1 MGCKAGEKMA
11 STTQQ
16 NLVHEKKSS
25 SPPNFVGKVQ
35 KDVKPLQ
42 AFFTKFSNDWS
53 MPFAGSI
60 AYSLLTAMLPIAVAI
75 FGILGLILGSNSTL
89 TQEIAQQIAQVVPTQ
104 SPGQAS
110 ATQQAINLALQQLN
124 KNAGFLLL
132 IAILLA
138 VFGGSRLFVSL
149 EGFLNIVYRVRPR
162 TMIRQNLMAFG
173 MLLLFVALVPIMVFT
188 SALPTIILGFLNSNP
203 ALKSIPFFSTV
214 ASSPAVSYLAAIVG
228 SVIVGFILFEAIYF
242 IVPNQHISW
251 RNSWPGALVAAI
263 ALVLFLTLFP
273 LYMRYSLGNYTGQI
287 GFAVILLLF
296 FYYFAVILMLGAE
309 VNAFFREGVRPL
321 PNDLATFVSTMAG
334 KLNRDIPE
342 AEATPHKDTQA
353 TDLAD
358 KNHIARVRQQEEQ
371 NAQKNLEKQRH
382 VAARAIA
389 KNEAEESKSKK
400 VSKPRPSKLWT
411 TVEVITGSLLAFLLE
426 WIRLRRK
433 Q

>member
-1 MGCKAGEKMA
+1 MA
-11 STTQQ
+11 STTPQ
-16 NLVHEKKSS
+16 NLTHQKKSS
-25 SPPNFVGKVQ
+25 SPPNFMGKVQ
-35 KDVKPLQ
+35 RDVKPLRM
-42 AFFTKFSNDWS
+42 FFTKFGNDWAMS
-53 MPFAGSI
+53 FAGSI
-60 AYSLLTAMLPIAVAI
+60 AYSLLTAMLPIAVAL
-75 FGILGLILGSNSTL
+75 FGILGLILGNNSTL
-89 TQEIAQQIAQVVPTQ
+89 THEIAQQLANIVPTQ
-104 SPGQAS
+104 NPGGAS

-149 EGFLNIVYRVRPR
+149 EGFLDIVYHVRPR

-188 SALPTIILGFLNSNP
+188 SALPTIILSFLNSYP
-203 ALKSIPFFSTV
+203 ALKSIPFFSAV
-214 ASSPAVSYLAAIVG
+214 AGSPVVSYLAAIVG
-228 SVIVGFILFEAIYF
+228 SVIVSFILFEAIYF
-242 IVPNQHISW
+242 VVPNQHISW

-321 PNDLATFVSTMAG
+321 PDDLATFVSTMGG

-342 AEATPHKDTQA
+342 AEADPHKDAQA
-353 TDLAD
+353 TNLAD

-371 NAQKNLEKQRH
+371 NTRENQEKQRH

-389 KNEAEESKSKK
+389 KNEVEESKSKK

-411 TVEVITGSLLAFLLE
+411 TIEVIIGSSLAFLLE

-433 Q
+433 

>member
-1 MGCKAGEKMA
+1 MA
-11 STTQQ
+11 STTQH
-16 NLVHEKKSS
+16 NTTHEKKSF
-25 SPPNFVGKVQ
+25 SPPNFMGKVQ
-35 KDVKPLQ
+35 KDIKPLQ
-42 AFFTKFSNDWS
+42 AFFTKFGNDWS
-53 MPFAGSI
+53 MSFAGAI

-75 FGILGLILGSNSTL
+75 FGILGLILGNNSTL
-89 TQEIAQQIAQVVPTQ
+89 THQIAQQLAQIVPTQ
-104 SPGQAS
+104 SSGQTS

-203 ALKSIPFFSTV
+203 ALKSIPFFSAV
-214 ASSPAVSYLAAIVG
+214 AGSPVVTYLAAIVG
-228 SVIVGFILFEAIYF
+228 SAIVAFILFEAIYF

-251 RNSWPGALVAAI
+251 HNSWPGALVAAI

-273 LYMRYSLGNYTGQI
+273 LYIRYSLGNYTGQI

-321 PNDLATFVSTMAG
+321 PDDLATFVSTMAG

-342 AEATPHKDTQA
+342 SEAHPHKDAQA
-353 TDLAD
+353 TNLAD
-358 KNHIARVRQQEEQ
+358 KSHIARVRQQEEQ
-371 NAQKNLEKQRH
+371 NTCENQEKQRH
-382 VAARAIA
+382 VAAQAIA
-389 KNEAEESKSKK
+389 KSEVEASKAKK
-400 VSKPRPSKLWT
+400 VKKPHTSKLWT
-411 TVEVITGSLLAFLLE
+411 TIEVITGSLLAFLLE

-433 Q
+433 